1 MKQNKREM
9 GCGTGTYVK
18 PAAFHAKVMVIGV
31 LLDVLLFGCLE
42 VVVAFDVSLSL
53 KRPSLSDG
61 DASRDA
67 QPALQHKKKKKHQ
80 IWA

>member
-1 MKQNKREM
+1 
-9 GCGTGTYVK
+9 
-18 PAAFHAKVMVIGV
+18 MVIGV

-67 QPALQHKKKKKHQ
+67 QPALQHKKKKKNTKFGLDLTALFMSTTTCES
-80 IWA
+80 IGTWLI